1 MIYISIIGYIAAAL
15 GTFAYLPQVIKIWKT
30 KQTRD
35 ISLPMYIALA
45 TGMVLWC
52 IYGISLNEPP
62 LYLAN
67 GIALTFTAS
76 TLYLKI
82 RHG

>member
-1 MIYISIIGYIAAAL
+1 MIYIQIAGYIAATL
-15 GTFAYLPQVIKIWKT
+15 GTFAYLPQVIKAWKT

-52 IYGISLNEPP
+52 VYGVALDAPP
-62 LYLAN
+62 IYLAN
-67 GIALTFTAS
+67 GIALIFTVS
-76 TLYLKI
+76 ILYLKI
-82 RHG
+82 QNG